1 MKVILKESITGLG
14 SPGDLV
20 NVKSGYGR
28 NFLMP
33 TGKAIP
39 ATEENLKV
47 YEAEK
52 TKLAEL
58 ENKKITEAKEIES
71 KLSGFNL
78 EIKVAV
84 TDEEAMYGSIG
95 TKEISESLNEKGFAI
110 DRQSIRLPEGVL
122 KELGEFDL
130 DIELHPEVVSKIKIV
145 KKHRYCLKAEK

>member
-39 ATEENLKV
+39 ATEENLKI

-52 TKLAEL
+52 TKLEEL
-58 ENKKITEAKEIES
+58 ENKKIAEAKEIDNR
-71 KLSGFNL
+71 LSGFIL
-78 EIKVAV
+78 EINVAV
-84 TDEEAMYGSIG
+84 TEEEAMYGSIG
-95 TKEISESLNEKGFAI
+95 TKEISESLKEKGFEI

-122 KELGEFDL
+122 KELGEFEL
-130 DIELHPEVVSKIKIV
+130 DIELHPEVVSKIKII
-145 KKHRYCLKAEK
+145 LKPE

>member
-122 KELGEFDL
+122 KEL
-130 DIELHPEVVSKIKIV
+130 
-145 KKHRYCLKAEK
+145 

>member
-58 ENKKITEAKEIES
+58 ENKKIIEAKEIES
-71 KLSGFNL
+71 KLSDFNL

-95 TKEISESLNEKGFAI
+95 TKEISESLNEKGFTI

-145 KKHRYCLKAEK
+145 LKPE

>member
-130 DIELHPEVVSKIKIV
+130 DIELHPEVVQGIKVVIV
-145 KKHRYCLKAEK
+145 AKEEI

>member
-1 MKVILKESITGLG
+1 MKVIRKESITGLG

-145 KKHRYCLKAEK
+145 LKPE

>member
-1 MKVILKESITGLG
+1 MKVILKDSITGLG
-14 SPGDLV
+14 SPWDLV

-145 KKHRYCLKAEK
+145 LKPE

>member
-39 ATEENLKV
+39 ATEENLKI

-52 TKLAEL
+52 TKLEEL
-58 ENKKITEAKEIES
+58 ENKKIAEAKEIDS
-71 KLSGFNL
+71 KLSGFIL
-78 EIKVAV
+78 EINVAV
-84 TDEEAMYGSIG
+84 TEEEAMYGSIG
-95 TKEISESLNEKGFAI
+95 TKEISESLKEKGFEI

-122 KELGEFDL
+122 KELGEFEL
-130 DIELHPEVVSKIKIV
+130 DIELHPEVVSKIKII
-145 KKHRYCLKAEK
+145 LKPE

>member
-110 DRQSIRLPEGVL
+110 DRHSIRLPEGVL

-130 DIELHPEVVSKIKIV
+130 DIELHPVVVSKIKIV
-145 KKHRYCLKAEK
+145 LKPE

>member
-52 TKLAEL
+52 TKLEEL
-58 ENKKITEAKEIES
+58 EMSLIHISRCRRITLCRS
-71 KLSGFNL
+71 RWSP
-78 EIKVAV
+78 
-84 TDEEAMYGSIG
+84 Y
-95 TKEISESLNEKGFAI
+95 
-110 DRQSIRLPEGVL
+110 Q
-122 KELGEFDL
+122 
-130 DIELHPEVVSKIKIV
+130 
-145 KKHRYCLKAEK
+145 

>member
-1 MKVILKESITGLG
+1 MKVILKDSITGLG

-20 NVKSGYGR
+20 TVQSGEGR
-28 NFLMP
+28 NFLLP
-33 TGKAIP
+33 TGNALP

-58 ENKKITEAKEIES
+58 ENKKIKEAKEIES

-145 KKHRYCLKAEK
+145 LKPE

>member
-33 TGKAIP
+33 SGKAIP
-39 ATEENLKV
+39 ATEANLKI

-52 TKLAEL
+52 AQIAEI
-58 ENKKITEAKEIES
+58 ENKKIAEAKDLDT
-71 KLSGFNL
+71 KLSGFTL

-84 TDEEAMYGSIG
+84 TEEEVMYGSIG
-95 TKEISESLNEKGFAI
+95 TKEITESLGANGFEI
-110 DRQSIRLPEGVL
+110 NRQSVRLPEGVL
-122 KELGEFDL
+122 KDLGNFEL
-130 DIELHPEVVSKIKIV
+130 DIELHPEVITKINVI
-145 KKHRYCLKAEK
+145 LKPEK

>member
-95 TKEISESLNEKGFAI
+95 TKEISESLNEKGFTI

-145 KKHRYCLKAEK
+145 LKPE

>member
-39 ATEENLKV
+39 ATEENMKV

-52 TKLAEL
+52 AEL
-58 ENKKITEAKEIES
+58 IEAENKKIETAKQLNEKLNGLSFEIS
-71 KLSGFNL
+71 
-78 EIKVAV
+78 VAV
-84 TDEEAMYGSIG
+84 TEEEIMYGSIG
-95 TKEISESLNEKGFAI
+95 TKEISDKLMESGFEI

-122 KELGEFDL
+122 KELCEFDL
-130 DIELHPEVVSKIKIV
+130 NVELHPAVISAIKIV
-145 KKHRYCLKAEK
+145 LNPE

>member
-39 ATEENLKV
+39 ATEENLKI

-52 TKLAEL
+52 TKLEEL
-58 ENKKITEAKEIES
+58 ENKKIAEAKEIDS
-71 KLSGFNL
+71 KLSGFIL
-78 EIKVAV
+78 EINVAV
-84 TDEEAMYGSIG
+84 TEEEAMYGSIG
-95 TKEISESLNEKGFAI
+95 TKEISESLKEKEFEI

-122 KELGEFDL
+122 KELGEFEL
-130 DIELHPEVVSKIKIV
+130 DIELHPEVVSKIKII
-145 KKHRYCLKAEK
+145 LKPE

>member
-14 SPGDLV
+14 SLGDLV

-145 KKHRYCLKAEK
+145 LKPE

>member
-20 NVKSGYGR
+20 NVKSGYGI

-33 TGKAIP
+33 TCKAIP

-47 YEAEK
+47 YESEK

-145 KKHRYCLKAEK
+145 LKPE

>member
-52 TKLAEL
+52 TKLAEI

-130 DIELHPEVVSKIKIV
+130 DIELHPEVVSKIQIV
-145 KKHRYCLKAEK
+145 LKPE

>member
-39 ATEENLKV
+39 ATEENLKI

-52 TKLAEL
+52 TKLEEL
-58 ENKKITEAKEIES
+58 ENKKIAEAKEIDS
-71 KLSGFNL
+71 RLSGFIL
-78 EIKVAV
+78 EINVAV
-84 TDEEAMYGSIG
+84 TEEEAMYGSIG
-95 TKEISESLNEKGFAI
+95 TKEISESLKEKGFEI

-122 KELGEFDL
+122 KELGEFEL
-130 DIELHPEVVSKIKIV
+130 DIELHPEVVSKIKII
-145 KKHRYCLKAEK
+145 LKPE

>member
-58 ENKKITEAKEIES
+58 ENKKIKEAKEIES

-78 EIKVAV
+78 EIKVALS
-84 TDEEAMYGSIG
+84 GG
-95 TKEISESLNEKGFAI
+95 RPSLLMKPPGI
-110 DRQSIRLPEGVL
+110 LPAAYS
-122 KELGEFDL
+122 F
-130 DIELHPEVVSKIKIV
+130 SS
-145 KKHRYCLKAEK
+145 

>member
-33 TGKAIP
+33 SGKAIP

-52 TKLAEL
+52 AQIAEI
-58 ENKKITEAKEIES
+58 ENKKITEAKDLDN
-71 KLSGFNL
+71 KLSGFTL
-78 EIKVAV
+78 EIQVAV
-84 TDEEAMYGSIG
+84 TEEEVMYGSIG
-95 TKEISESLNEKGFAI
+95 TKEISESLTENGFEI
-110 DRQSIRLPEGVL
+110 DRQAIRLPEGVL
-122 KELGEFDL
+122 KDLGNFEL
-130 DIELHPEVVSKIKIV
+130 DIELHPEVITKINVI
-145 KKHRYCLKAEK
+145 LKPEK

>member
-58 ENKKITEAKEIES
+58 ENKKITEAKEIDS

-145 KKHRYCLKAEK
+145 LKPE

>member
-52 TKLAEL
+52 TQLAEL

-145 KKHRYCLKAEK
+145 LKPE

>member
-33 TGKAIP
+33 TGKVIP

-145 KKHRYCLKAEK
+145 LKPE

>member
-58 ENKKITEAKEIES
+58 ENKKITVAKEIES

-145 KKHRYCLKAEK
+145 LKPE